1 MRSAQGTGLG
11 FEFTFGETEAGRVS
25 MGVRE
30 NGGSGQGDRLPVFGV
45 RHVGVWEAQQDEVG
59 PSVLVSVPTDQHLL
73 LGAEEGIFILNRNDQ
88 EATLEM
94 VSTGPEGQGQGDG
107 VGGCWGLMG
116 AISPV
121 LCSSFPAGLPG
132 CTPSTMS
139 SCLSQVWLWVGWEE
153 GVQKLRG

>member
-1 MRSAQGTGLG
+1 M
-11 FEFTFGETEAGRVS
+11 
-25 MGVRE
+25 
-30 NGGSGQGDRLPVFGV
+30 FGV
-45 RHVGVWEAQQDEVG
+45 RQVGVWEPPQGEVG

-94 VSTGPEGQGQGDG
+94 VSTEPGGQGQGAG

-139 SCLSQVWLWVGWEE
+139 SCLSQVCLWAGWEE
-153 GVQKLRG
+153 WGQKFRGWEGVGR